1 MNGDVDM
8 SRAFEDEQ
16 DKQARMEAAR
26 KYYNGEQ
33 QKCDNCGHLFYPNEN
48 DPEQFVCDKCIEHAM
63 NRD

>member
-1 MNGDVDM
+1 
-8 SRAFEDEQ
+8 
-16 DKQARMEAAR
+16 MEAAR
-26 KYYNGEQ
+26 KYYNGE

>member
-1 MNGDVDM
+1 M

-26 KYYNGEQ
+26 KSIIMVNKNVITVDIYFTQ
-33 QKCDNCGHLFYPNEN
+33 IEN

>member
-1 MNGDVDM
+1 M

-33 QKCDNCGHLFYPNEN
+33 NVITVDIYFTQMKMILNNLYAISVLNM
-48 DPEQFVCDKCIEHAM
+48 Q
-63 NRD
+63 